1 MADDN
6 KPGVGAYVRDQDA
19 DAAISDLSKN
29 RSLLVTKLTSD
40 PALRPEVVDGL
51 TTPEAVFDHFK
62 PKVEM
67 DFEDETGAEVKEEL
81 RFKNL
86 GDFGRKGITKQS
98 DFLTGLANKQEGYNK
113 ALKQLKSNKILQ
125 SMLANP
131 DAKAAYVDALK
142 SMLAELQASKP
153 DAG

>member
-19 DAAISDLSKN
+19 DAAISDLAKN
-29 RSLLVTKLTSD
+29 RTLLVTKLTSD
-40 PALRPEVVDGL
+40 PALRPEVIEGL
-51 TTPEAVFDHFK
+51 TNPEAVFDHFK
-62 PKVEM
+62 PKAEM
-67 DFEDETGAEVKEEL
+67 EFEDETGGEVKEEL
-81 RFKNL
+81 SFKNL
-86 GDFGRKGITKQS
+86 GDFGKKGITAQS
-98 DFLTGLANKQEGYNK
+98 DFLNGLSQKQEGMNK

-131 DAKAAYVDALK
+131 DAKASYVEALK

-153 DAG
+153 DAE